1 MLTRRKIRRTVGQA
15 LFIGTAAATVVAVSL
30 LAPRYVSEFGII
42 VVPLALLAFA
52 AVAVLLLV
60 PVEVLPALALTVFAL
75 LPARLLPQDGPLGAL
90 PVTTI
95 ILVVWA
101 GRRIFLGQGNDTDTI
116 RAGALSNPPEREPFK
131 AAAVI
136 SGALFLVWAAF
147 SLIRSIDFQAS
158 AGWLISFTAGAL
170 LPLIVGR
177 ATREAIWIRRTWLML
192 GGWLGAYAVVEAAL
206 QTNPLW
212 GNLYAVLGVTDAQ
225 HWSVYRAEASFG
237 HPLFA
242 ALFFAV
248 ACAMA
253 VGIWLTH
260 HSRWT
265 LAAGIFSGLGLVASV
280 SRGAMLGGA
289 VAVMVAYLVSLVI
302 SGEKRWGRFAWLAV
316 LGVVGIVGIFQF
328 DAFTSRNESTEAALS
343 SGARDTGVWV
353 AGQVADLTNWL
364 GSGAGTSGIS
374 GRLFDDVV
382 IENSLLQLLMSVGL
396 PGLILFVGFIGAAF
410 LHALSRGAVGDM
422 AGLLAYA
429 ICISGFNAIDALRP
443 MHLLLGCLIIL
454 TLNPGVGVSLNPG
467 ARVAPDRALRRAAAP
482 TRTPLPARRNTQN
495 A

>member
-1 MLTRRKIRRTVGQA
+1 MLTRRKIRRTVWQA
-15 LFIGTAAATVVAVSL
+15 LFIAAAALMVVVVSL
-30 LAPRYVSEFGII
+30 LAPRFVNEFGII

-60 PVEVLPALALTVFAL
+60 PVEILPALALTVFAL
-75 LPARLLPQDGPLGAL
+75 LPSRLLPQDGPLGAL
-90 PVTTI
+90 PLTTI
-95 ILVVWA
+95 ILVIWA
-101 GRRIFLGQGNDTDTI
+101 GRRIFLGQGNDHD
-116 RAGALSNPPEREPFK
+116 AVPGGARGSTRLPANEPFK

-136 SGALFLVWAAF
+136 SGSLFFAWAVF
-147 SLIRSIDFQAS
+147 SLVRSVDFQAS

-170 LPLIVGR
+170 LPLAVGR
-177 ATREAIWIRRTWLML
+177 ATREAVWIRRTWLIL

-212 GNLYAVLGVTDAQ
+212 GNLYIALGATDSQ

-253 VGIWLTH
+253 IGVWLTNN
-260 HSRWT
+260 SRWT
-265 LAAGIFSGLGLVASV
+265 LLAAIFSGLGLVATV
-280 SRGAMLGGA
+280 SRGAMLAGA
-289 VAVMVAYLVSLVI
+289 IAVLVAYLVSMVI
-302 SGEKRWGRFAWLAV
+302 SGEKRWSRFALLAV
-316 LGVVGIVGIFQF
+316 LGVVGIFGIFQF
-328 DAFTSRNESTEAALS
+328 DAFTARNDSTEAALS

-353 AGQVADLTNWL
+353 AGQVADLTSWL
-364 GSGAGTSGIS
+364 GSGPGTSGIS

-382 IENSLLQLLMSVGL
+382 IENSMLQLLMSVGL
-396 PGLILFVGFIGAAF
+396 PGLILFIGFIGSAF

-454 TLNPGVGVSLNPG
+454 TLNPGVGV
-467 ARVAPDRALRRAAAP
+467 RPDRVGRRGS
-482 TRTPLPARRNTQN
+482 TPISAHDAHRRETQN

>member
-1 MLTRRKIRRTVGQA
+1 MLTRRKTRRIVWQA
-15 LFIGTAAATVVAVSL
+15 LFILAAASSVVIVSL
-30 LAPRYVSEFGII
+30 LAPRFVNEFGII
-42 VVPLALLAFA
+42 VVPLVLVAFA

-60 PVEVLPALALTVFAL
+60 PVEILPALALTVFAL
-75 LPARLLPQDGPLGAL
+75 LPSRLLPQDGPLGAL
-90 PVTTI
+90 PLTTI
-95 ILVVWA
+95 ILVIWA
-101 GRRIFLGQGNDTDTI
+101 GRRIFLGQGNDAYVEPGNI
-116 RAGALSNPPEREPFK
+116 RGTASTHEHEPFK
-131 AAAVI
+131 TAAII
-136 SGALFLVWAAF
+136 SGALFFVWAAIA
-147 SLIRSIDFQAS
+147 LIRSVDFQAS

-170 LPLIVGR
+170 LPLVVGR
-177 ATREAIWIRRTWLML
+177 ATREAIWIRRAWLML

-206 QTNPLW
+206 QANPLW
-212 GNLYAVLGVTDAQ
+212 GNLYIALGATDSQ

-248 ACAMA
+248 ACAIA
-253 VGIWLTH
+253 IGVWLT
-260 HSRWT
+260 SNNRWT
-265 LAAGIFSGLGLVASV
+265 LLAGLFSGLGLVATV

-289 VAVMVAYLVSLVI
+289 VAVMVAYLVAMVI
-302 SGEKRWGRFAWLAV
+302 SGEKRWSRFSLLAV
-316 LGVVGIVGIFQF
+316 LGVVGIFGIFQF
-328 DAFTSRNESTEAALS
+328 DAFTARNDSTEAALS

-353 AGQVADLTNWL
+353 AGKVTDMTNWL
-364 GSGAGTSGIS
+364 GSGPGTSGIS

-382 IENSLLQLLMSVGL
+382 IENSMLQLLMSVGL
-396 PGLILFVGFIGAAF
+396 PGLILFIGCIGAAF

-454 TLNPGVGVSLNPG
+454 TLNPGVGVAVG
-467 ARVAPDRALRRAAAP
+467 GRPDRNLHARATPARSSSTPRRAP
-482 TRTPLPARRNTQN
+482 QN

>member
-1 MLTRRKIRRTVGQA
+1 MLTSRKIRRTVRRA
-15 LFIGTAAATVVAVSL
+15 LFISAAALLVVVVGV
-30 LAPRYVSEFGII
+30 LAPRFVSDFGII
-42 VVPLALLAFA
+42 VVPLALIAFA
-52 AVAVLLLV
+52 AIAVLFLV
-60 PVEVLPALALTVFAL
+60 PVEILPAVALTVFAL
-75 LPARLLPQDGPLGAL
+75 VPSRILPQDGPLGAL
-90 PVTTI
+90 PLTSI

-101 GRRIFLGQGNDTDTI
+101 ARRIILGQGNDYHVSPGGA
-116 RAGALSNPPEREPFK
+116 RAPGSPHEREQFK

-136 SGALFLVWAAF
+136 SGALFLAWAVF
-147 SLIRSIDFQAS
+147 SLVRSVDLQAS

-170 LPLIVGR
+170 LPLAVGR
-177 ATREAIWIRRTWLML
+177 ATREAIWIRRSWLIL
-192 GGWLGAYAVVEAAL
+192 GGWLGLYAVVEAVL
-206 QTNPLW
+206 QVNPLW
-212 GNLYAVLGVTDAQ
+212 GNLYIALGVTDAQ

-253 VGIWLTH
+253 IGVWLTST
-260 HSRWT
+260 SRWT
-265 LAAGIFSGLGLVASV
+265 LVAGIFSGLGLVATV

-289 VAVMVAYLVSLVI
+289 VAVMVAYLAAMVI
-302 SGEKRWGRFAWLAV
+302 GGEKRWNRFALLGL
-316 LGVVGIVGIFQF
+316 LGVVGIFGIFQF
-328 DAFTSRNESTEAALS
+328 DAFTARNDSTEAARS

-353 AGQVADLTNWL
+353 AGQVADLTDWL
-364 GSGAGTSGIS
+364 GSGPGTSGIS

-396 PGLILFVGFIGAAF
+396 PGLILFIGMIGAAF

-443 MHLLLGCLIIL
+443 MHLLLGCLLIL
-454 TLNPGVGVSLNPG
+454 TVNPGVDV
-467 ARVAPDRALRRAAAP
+467 RPDRALRRSAAG
-482 TRTPLPARRNTQN
+482 TRAQIPPRRKTQN